1 MKIGLFFGSDTGNTE
16 DVAEQIAKK
25 IGEDNIEVM
34 SIGDASP
41 GDFEDFDKLILGLST
56 WYDGELQSEWEDF
69 FEELDNIDF
78 TGKTVAIFGLGD
90 QLTYGEYFVDA
101 IGLLYDKVIE
111 RGATVVGEWPTDG
124 YDYDESV
131 AERDGKF
138 VGLPLDEDNESD
150 LTEERID
157 KWLNQI
163 SGDLGFSL

>member
-78 TGKTVAIFGLGD
+78 AGKTVAIFGLGD